1 MNHFTFLIKNKNDR
15 FNLTGKYTG
24 SFLFCKI
31 QVLNTSWFLY
41 SLSIYAQK
49 NTVHIWIHADGHM
62 HILRENILWLQTWN
76 QKMTASWQESDNKLR
91 QCFEKQ
97 RHYSADEGLYSQ
109 GHRGLPS
116 GHIWLWELDHKE
128 GRMPKNWCLQT
139 VMLEKTSE
147 SPLHCKG
154 IKPVNLKGNQPWIH
168 IGRTG
173 AEAPVF
179 WSSDANSWLIG
190 KVPDARK
197 DWGQKKRG
205 TEDEMLG
212 WHHQCNGHELGQT
225 SGDGEGQRG
234 LACCRPWCSKEL
246 DMTGQLNNNKVSLF
260 KLQIAENP
268 TSDWLKQNRKWF
280 LLT

>member
-1 MNHFTFLIKNKNDR
+1 MNHFTFLIKKKNDR

-76 QKMTASWQESDNKLR
+76 QKMIASWQESDNKLR

-128 GRMPKNWCLQT
+128 GRMPKNWCLWT
-139 VMLEKTSE
+139 VMLEKTPE
-147 SPLHCKG
+147 SPLDSKE
-154 IKPVNLKGNQPWIH
+154 IKSVNLKGDQHWTL
-168 IGRTG
+168 IGMTD
-173 AEAPVF
+173 AEAEVPVF
-179 WSSDANSWLIG
+179 WSFDANSWLTE
-190 KVPDARK
+190 KVPDAGK
-197 DWGQKKRG
+197 DWGQKKRVSEG
-205 TEDEMLG
+205 KMAG
-212 WHHQCNGHELGQT
+212 CHHQCNERELGQT
-225 SGDGEGQRG
+225 PREGEGQRG
-234 LACCRPWCSKEL
+234 LVCCSPWGCRES
-246 DMTGQLNNNKVSLF
+246 DTIGQLNNRRENIILHHIMSL
-260 KLQIAENP
+260 NMY
-268 TSDWLKQNRKWF
+268 TN
-280 LLT
+280 

>member
-1 MNHFTFLIKNKNDR
+1 MC
-15 FNLTGKYTG
+15 G
-24 SFLFCKI
+24 CE
-31 QVLNTSWFLY
+31 SWTMKKAECWRIDAFELWCWRRLLRAPWTARRSNQSILKEISSGC
-41 SLSIYAQK
+41 SL
-49 NTVHIWIHADGHM
+49 
-62 HILRENILWLQTWN
+62 
-76 QKMTASWQESDNKLR
+76 
-91 QCFEKQ
+91 
-97 RHYSADEGLYSQ
+97 EGLMLKLKLQYF
-109 GHRGLPS
+109 GHLMQRDDSFEDPDAEKDW
-116 GHIWLWELDHKE
+116 GHEEKGTIEDDMVGWQ
-128 GRMPKNWCLQT
+128 NWYFPT
-139 VMLEKTSE
+139 VMLEKTPE
-147 SPLHCKG
+147 NPLDNKE

-234 LACCRPWCSKEL
+234 LASCRPWCGKEL
-246 DMTGQLNNNKVSLF
+246 DTTEQLNNNKVSLF

-268 TSDWLKQNRKWF
+268 TSD
-280 LLT
+280 